1 MVHLGEKI
9 SIALLFHQVVG
20 GEVGENE
27 LLLVTL
33 NALVVS
39 RRDCATSPGS
49 FPGVEGHSRCCVCAL
64 RRRGWQERS
73 GPTGTCLVR
82 FVDHHEVGF
91 VRF

>member
-1 MVHLGEKI
+1 MVHLGEKV

-33 NALVVS
+33 SPLVVS
-39 RRDCATSPGS
+39 RRGRATSPGS
-49 FPGVEGHSRCCVCAL
+49 FPGVDGHSRSCVRAL
-64 RRRGWQERS
+64 GGRDWQERS
-73 GPTGTCLVR
+73 GPAGTCLAR
-82 FVDHHEVGF
+82 FVDHHELGF